1 MPIDKDER
9 PQVLVVAALMPWVM
23 AQLRKHYQ
31 VHDRTHFATDPASVA
46 AFEEAAPR
54 IRAIAANGEA
64 KVPRALLDRL
74 PAVEV
79 VTVFGVGYDGVDV
92 PAAHERGIP
101 VTNTPD
107 VLTDDVADLGI
118 ALLLAIARR
127 VPQADRFVREGKW
140 PQGPM
145 PLTRKV
151 SGARIGIVGMGRIGQ
166 AIARRAEAFGM
177 QISYTTRTPRADLP
191 YRYSPDAATLAAEVD
206 FLVAI
211 TPGGDATRGLISA
224 QVLQALGPDGFFV
237 NVARGSVADQPALI
251 AALRD
256 GVIAGAALDVFVD
269 EPNVPPEL
277 MAMDNV
283 VLSPHMASGTR
294 QTREAMGQLMLDNLA
309 AHFAGRPLLTPVG
322 G

>member
-9 PQVLVVAALMPWVM
+9 PEVLVVAALMPWVM
-23 AQLRKHYQ
+23 AQLREHYQ

-127 VPQADRFVREGKW
+127 VPQTELLELSACGH
-140 PQGPM
+140 
-145 PLTRKV
+145 
-151 SGARIGIVGMGRIGQ
+151 
-166 AIARRAEAFGM
+166 
-177 QISYTTRTPRADLP
+177 
-191 YRYSPDAATLAAEVD
+191 SPH
-206 FLVAI
+206 
-211 TPGGDATRGLISA
+211 R
-224 QVLQALGPDGFFV
+224 
-237 NVARGSVADQPALI
+237 DQPATLI
-251 AALRD
+251 AA
-256 GVIAGAALDVFVD
+256 
-269 EPNVPPEL
+269 
-277 MAMDNV
+277 
-283 VLSPHMASGTR
+283 ASRFMR
-294 QTREAMGQLMLDNLA
+294 QASAN
-309 AHFAGRPLLTPVG
+309 P
-322 G
+322 